1 MTKTVKSR
9 HYTVILTTSDT
20 QQTQDLPRMS
30 GFSVFITGGYP
41 VTIEFE
47 NAIQT
52 NSLTL
57 PPNSSYPVPTDMLDI
72 RYRTSASYPGQASQI
87 SIAGLRHEKDLN

>member
-1 MTKTVKSR
+1 MTKTRKTR
-9 HYTVILTTSDT
+9 HYTKILTTSDT
-20 QQTQDLPRMS
+20 EQTHSLPRLS
-30 GFSVFITGGYP
+30 SFSVFVTGGYP

-87 SIAGLRHEKDLN
+87 SIAGLKHEKDLN

>member
-20 QQTQDLPRMS
+20 QQTHDLPRLS

-47 NAIQT
+47 NDIQT
-52 NSLTL
+52 ESITL
-57 PPNSSYPVPTDMLDI
+57 PPNSSYPIPVDMLDI
-72 RYRTSASYPGQASQI
+72 RYKTATDYAGNASQV
-87 SIAGLRHEKDLN
+87 SIGGFKHTKDLE